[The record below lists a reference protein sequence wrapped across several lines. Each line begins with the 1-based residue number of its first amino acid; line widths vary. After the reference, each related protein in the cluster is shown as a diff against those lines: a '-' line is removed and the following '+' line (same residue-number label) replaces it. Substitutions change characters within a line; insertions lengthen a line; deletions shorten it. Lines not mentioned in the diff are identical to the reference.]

1 MSNPLAIRSLPPSSE
16 EESSEEEMI
25 AFEANL
31 PFFSSTEGFFPLLRA
46 AFVSPPPL
54 PLRSLLRPRSS
65 PLAAFFRD
73 FPSVF
78 RFFDGGPAPSPPLP
92 LLPIPSD
99 PSVTKPSSS
108 SFFLR
113 PP

>member
-1 MSNPLAIRSLPPSSE
+1 M
-16 EESSEEEMI
+16 M

-31 PFFSSTEGFFPLLRA
+31 PFFSSTKGFFPLLRA
-46 AFVSPPPL
+46 AFVSPL

-65 PLAAFFRD
+65 PPVAFFRD
-73 FPSVF
+73 LPSVF
-78 RFFDGGPAPSPPLP
+78 RFLDGGPAPSPPLP
-92 LLPIPSD
+92 LPPIPSD

-113 PP
+113 P